1 MVSSPA
7 ANAVTTKQPRPR
19 SSQAGSS
26 SRDARTCARTL
37 TSQACCRTGSG
48 VSGPVPIAMPAL
60 EQ

>member
-7 ANAVTTKQPRPR
+7 ADAVTTKQPRPR

-26 SRDARTCARTL
+26 SREARTWAIRL
-37 TSQACCRTGSG
+37 TSQDCCQAASG
-48 VSGPVPIAMPAL
+48 ASGPAPIAIPAL